1 MMLTTNGKDEKNRP
15 LTGNAA
21 EGAEVK
27 EKEIFKNGELIRQNQ
42 VQQSC
47 EKTVKREKYIKFE
60 EAESPI
66 I

>member
-27 EKEIFKNGELIRQNQ
+27 EKEIFKNGELIDPRTRLSIWLI
-42 VQQSC
+42 V
-47 EKTVKREKYIKFE
+47 
-60 EAESPI
+60 
-66 I
+66 